1 MSFYN
6 LVVLVV
12 SMEVFAGSIGE
23 PMNFSLPWVPGGG
36 LIAVFLLKK
45 TFLNHSIIQ
54 PGIL

>member
-23 PMNFSLPWVPGGG
+23 LMNFDCLG
-36 LIAVFLLKK
+36 FLVGDRLLC
-45 TFLNHSIIQ
+45 F
-54 PGIL
+54 

>member
-23 PMNFSLPWVPGGG
+23 LMKFSWLGFRAGNLLPYFNDIN
-36 LIAVFLLKK
+36 LVF
-45 TFLNHSIIQ
+45 I
-54 PGIL
+54 

>member
-23 PMNFSLPWVPGGG
+23 LMNFSLPWVPAGR
-36 LIAVFLLKK
+36 LIAVFLM
-45 TFLNHSIIQ
+45 
-54 PGIL
+54 ILIWRLFNRNPVRE